1 MDTWQFSKKKIF
13 PCHSSFYMKGSLQQG
28 PVAAEM
34 WWNAVMGLA
43 QWSLPW
49 IVSAAVSCEML
60 SPCQIRN
67 CAIYGPGWKSEPG
80 EERLGASQLASEAL
94 SGRVFIK
101 AAVIAPCYL
110 HSGHFSWSPCP
121 LLLH

>member
-1 MDTWQFSKKKIF
+1 MSNRGGGTVDTWQFSKKKIF
-13 PCHSSFYMKGSLQQG
+13 PCHPSFYMKGSLQQG

-34 WWNAVMGLA
+34 WWNAVIGLA

-67 CAIYGPGWKSEPG
+67 NFAPFMGQSGSRRLERKDLGPVSWLEKLCL
-80 EERLGASQLASEAL
+80 EECL
-94 SGRVFIK
+94 
-101 AAVIAPCYL
+101 
-110 HSGHFSWSPCP
+110 
-121 LLLH
+121 